1 MTTPAN
7 FDLTITDSQ
16 PGYTVMIER
25 ATAGASLP
33 AQALPVP
40 LDVALLP
47 RQRRDVAEW
56 IAQARI
62 TRLSTQSAELQQV
75 RDFGRTLFEG
85 LFQGDVLTCFR
96 ESRRALP
103 PGERLRIRLRTPPD
117 LAPVPW
123 ELLYD
128 PEEGQFLALMP
139 DVVLLRC
146 PPELATP
153 LDPLRID
160 GPLRV
165 VVVLASPAR
174 YPQINL
180 DRELRWIQEALKGP
194 IERGHVVLEV
204 IRGAGTLD
212 KLRERLRTPL
222 HILHILCHGDIDT
235 ARAEGHLVFEDPTGD
250 AEKVSAE
257 LLRLQIQKQ
266 RGQARLVVLNA
277 CLGAL
282 PAGND
287 PFSSVGAALIRG
299 GVPAVVAM
307 QFEIPEES
315 AADLTR
321 VLYAELA
328 AGTPVDLALDEA
340 RLTLYGRDT
349 ARLDWAVPVLFTRSN
364 DAALFEGI
372 EAAAPGE
379 SPAQPAAMTTPE
391 AALAALPPASP
402 APTPAPQAPAAPA
415 SAARQV
421 VPTWAIG
428 AAALVI
434 VVLLFVVGS
443 QLGAK
448 KEEVATPISAT
459 PVAQTEP
466 TATVEAL
473 SQVSKVEPTIAQ
485 AQSVPTLTI
494 AATALP
500 TLEPALDPGASFAD
514 FPTRGSP
521 AIIGR
526 RLTIAEWR
534 VYMDR
539 YVFGDLEPSRVVLI
553 GTDNTPELA
562 ELAEWRG
569 GQTIRAIQSS
579 LEAYQM
585 QAGPHIIVAPDGI
598 WLFTPMSQGG
608 QHSLSGDGG
617 MNEDGTSW
625 YSIGVEIVGSY
636 DEDRPAGPTWE
647 NARAVMGALSQRLD
661 IAPGELIALQRAFF
675 TTQSSPGGAIDR
687 DWVVAEVEDW
697 IESNPAP

>member
-1 MTTPAN
+1 MTIPAN
-7 FDLTITDSQ
+7 FDLTIADAQ
-16 PGYTVMIER
+16 PGYTVTIER
-25 ATAGASLP
+25 ATAGAALP

-75 RDFGRTLFEG
+75 QAFGCTLFEG
-85 LFQGDVLTCFR
+85 LFQGEVLSCFR
-96 ESRRALP
+96 ESRRTLP
-103 PGERLRIRLRTPPD
+103 PGERLRVRLRTPPD

-128 PEEGQFLALMP
+128 PEEGQFVALMP

-146 PPELATP
+146 PPELSAP

-160 GPLRV
+160 GPLQV

-180 DRELRWIQEALKGP
+180 DRELRWIQEALRGP

-212 KLRERLRTPL
+212 RLRERLRTPL

-235 ARAEGHLVFEDPTGD
+235 ARGEGHLVFEDPTGD

-299 GVPAVVAM
+299 GVPAVIAM

-328 AGTPVDLALDEA
+328 AGAPVDLALDEA

-364 DAALFEGI
+364 DAALFDGI
-372 EAAAPGE
+372 EAVVASDEPTEPAVVAATAPAVAAPAG
-379 SPAQPAAMTTPE
+379 
-391 AALAALPPASP
+391 P
-402 APTPAPQAPAAPA
+402 APAPSASVASAPAA
-415 SAARQV
+415 RQA
-421 VPTWAIG
+421 VPIWAIG

-443 QLGAK
+443 QLGAR
-448 KEEVATPISAT
+448 KEDVADLPIAAT
-459 PVAQTEP
+459 PVAQSEP
-466 TATVEAL
+466 TATIEAL
-473 SQVSKVEPTIAQ
+473 PQVSQVEPTIAQ
-485 AQSVPTLTI
+485 VQKLPAPTI
-494 AATALP
+494 EATALP

-514 FPTRGSP
+514 FATIGSP

-534 VYMDR
+534 VYVDR
-539 YVFGDLEPSRVVLI
+539 YIFGDLEPSRVVLI

-562 ELAEWRG
+562 DLAEWRG

-579 LEAYQM
+579 LGVFQM
-585 QAGPHIIVAPDGI
+585 QAGSHIIVAPDGI
-598 WLFTPMSQGG
+598 WLFTPMSHGG

-636 DEDRPAGPTWE
+636 DEGRPEGAAWE
-647 NARAVMGALSQRLD
+647 NAKAVMGALSQRLD
-661 IAPGELIALQRAFF
+661 ISPGELITLQRAFF
-675 TTQSSPGGAIDR
+675 TTKSSPGGAIDR
-687 DWVVAEVEDW
+687 DWVVAEVESW